1 MLLLKQS
8 KYRYCGSI
16 LAVASVQSGDL
27 KPIPNCD
34 NRRFHDKEVAWMQRH
49 NPGRSFTF
57 VWRVLTLL
65 IVLAVGPTLA
75 LAQEGGHVLP
85 GKAHPH
91 GYSLT
96 DMLIASA
103 VFNSGGSNPTNPNT
117 PIPNTPFQILFADLS
132 DTTFS
137 SLPCGGVTAHGHGFY
152 TPFVVKAGTP
162 FYVPLI
168 GADDSPPVLGT
179 FPTTDRTALDYFFN
193 ADQLGGQ
200 NWVITVDGRSTAV
213 GPEFLAGP
221 VTTQPLPDGGGTHA
235 IWLAVFLTPLSVG
248 DHTIHFS
255 GQLEGV
261 LACFGEDFTYKVK
274 VVPY

>member
-1 MLLLKQS
+1 
-8 KYRYCGSI
+8 
-16 LAVASVQSGDL
+16 
-27 KPIPNCD
+27 
-34 NRRFHDKEVAWMQRH
+34 MQRH

-152 TPFVVKAGTP
+152 TPFMVKAGTP

>member
-8 KYRYCGSI
+8 KYRNCGSI
-16 LAVASVQSGDL
+16 LAVTSVQSGVL
-27 KPIPNCD
+27 KPILNCD
-34 NRRFHDKEVAWMQRH
+34 DRRFHDKEAAWMQRH
-49 NPGRSFTF
+49 NPGRSFTSI
-57 VWRVLTLL
+57 WRVLTLL

-152 TPFVVKAGTP
+152 TPFMVKAGTP

>member
-1 MLLLKQS
+1 MK
-8 KYRYCGSI
+8 
-16 LAVASVQSGDL
+16 
-27 KPIPNCD
+27 N
-34 NRRFHDKEVAWMQRH
+34 NTRRFV
-49 NPGRSFTF
+49 TIF
-57 VWRVLTLL
+57 V
-65 IVLAVGPTLA
+65 VGLA
-75 LAQEGGHVLP
+75 LMTPIRMAFAQEGGHVLP
-85 GKAHPH
+85 GNAHPH

-103 VFNSGGSNPTNPNT
+103 AFSFGGSNPAKTS
-117 PIPNTPFQILFADLS
+117 IPNTPFQILFADLS
-132 DTTFS
+132 DTTFT

-152 TPFVVKAGTP
+152 SPFVVKSGTP

-168 GADDSPPVLGT
+168 GVDDSPPVLGT
-179 FPTTDRTALDYFFN
+179 FPTTARAALDYFFKP
-193 ADQLGGQ
+193 DQLGGQ

-235 IWLAVFLTPLSVG
+235 IFLAVFLTPLSVG
-248 DHTIHFS
+248 LHTVSFS